1 MDKSIFIGMSGAKQ
15 TMLAQQ
21 AHANNLANVNTTGFK
36 KDFAQA
42 RSMPVFGEHFPTR
55 AYAMTERPGTD
66 TSAGALIETGRDL
79 DVAMKGDGWM
89 AVQTDT
95 GEEVF
100 TRAGSLQ
107 VDVNGLLRTSG
118 GEMVMGNGGPVAL
131 PPSNSVQI
139 GADGTISVVPMG
151 GPPSQLVEVDRIK
164 LVNPPADALVKGEDG
179 FVRRNAATAID
190 EPEPADGAMRLV
202 SGFIE
207 GSNVN
212 AVEEMISNLQ
222 LSRQFEMQ
230 IKIMKTADENSEA
243 TARLLQNL
251 G

>member
-36 KDFAQA
+36 RDFAQA
-42 RSMPVFGEHFPTR
+42 RSMPVFGEHHPTR
-55 AYAMTERPGTD
+55 AYAMTERPGTELR
-66 TSAGALIETGRDL
+66 AGALVETGRDL

-89 AVQTDT
+89 AIQNDT

-107 VDVNGLLRTSG
+107 VDVNGLLRTSS
-118 GEMVMGNGGPVAL
+118 GEMVMGNGGPIAL
-131 PPSNSVQI
+131 PPYEKLQI
-139 GADGTISVVPMG
+139 GDDGTVSIVPVG
-151 GPPSQLVEVDRIK
+151 GPPNQLANIDRIK
-164 LVNPPADALVKGEDG
+164 LVNPPPEALEKGTDG
-179 FVRRNAATAID
+179 FMRRKPDAAL
-190 EPEPADGAMRLV
+190 EGPEPLDANMRLT
-202 SGFIE
+202 SGFLE
-207 GSNVN
+207 SSNVN

-230 IKIMKTADENSEA
+230 VKIMQTADENSEV

-251 G
+251 